1 MHSLIKRPTAL
12 KPADIVTMSKSQVL
26 VTTVVLLLSL
36 SLVLCEEKDS
46 KDVKAKAE
54 DAGQD
59 DMGDMD
65 IMGALTD
72 CNETFRIDISYLL
85 ALNESGSFPDETD
98 RTPKCYVRCVL
109 EMVDVATADGQFDP
123 ERAEAALMGIRGVRA
138 LSNVKEVAVTCAD
151 RQETCKCERSYQF
164 IKCLME
170 MEIKM
175 SEKS

>member
-1 MHSLIKRPTAL
+1 
-12 KPADIVTMSKSQVL
+12 MSKSLIL

-36 SLVLCEEKDS
+36 SLVQCAEKEN
-46 KDVKAKAE
+46 KDVKPKVE
-54 DAGQD
+54 EPDVGQD
-59 DMGDMD
+59 NMNDMD
-65 IMGALTD
+65 VMGALSD
-72 CNETFRIDISYLL
+72 CNETFRIDMSYLL

-109 EMVDVATADGQFDP
+109 EMVDVASADGQFDP
-123 ERAEAALMGIRGVRA
+123 ERAEDALMGIRGVRA
-138 LSNVKEVAVTCAD
+138 LSNVKEVAVTCSD

-175 SEKS
+175 AEKS

>member
-1 MHSLIKRPTAL
+1 
-12 KPADIVTMSKSQVL
+12 MSKSQIFA
-26 VTTVVLLLSL
+26 TTVVLLLSL
-36 SLVLCEEKDS
+36 SLVQCVDKAES
-46 KDVKAKAE
+46 IDVKAKAE
-54 DAGQD
+54 SDVGQD
-59 DMGDMD
+59 DMSDMN
-65 IMGALTD
+65 IMGALSD
-72 CNETFRIDISYLL
+72 CNETFRIDMSYLL

-109 EMVDVATADGQFDP
+109 EMVDVASADGQFDP

>member
-1 MHSLIKRPTAL
+1 
-12 KPADIVTMSKSQVL
+12 MSKSQIL
-26 VTTVVLLLSL
+26 VTTLVLLLSL
-36 SLVLCEEKDS
+36 SLVQCVEKES

-54 DAGQD
+54 ESDAGQD
-59 DMGDMD
+59 DMSDMD
-65 IMGALTD
+65 IMGALSD
-72 CNETFRIDISYLL
+72 CNETFRIDMSYLL

-109 EMVDVATADGQFDP
+109 EMVDVASADGQFDP

>member
-1 MHSLIKRPTAL
+1 
-12 KPADIVTMSKSQVL
+12 MSTSQIF
-26 VTTVVLLLSL
+26 VTTVVVLLSL
-36 SLVLCEEKDS
+36 SLVQCVDETES
-46 KDVKAKAE
+46 KDVKAMAPE
-54 DAGQD
+54 SDARQD
-59 DMGDMD
+59 DMSDMD
-65 IMGALTD
+65 IMGALSD
-72 CNETFRIDISYLL
+72 CNETFRIDMSYLL

-109 EMVDVATADGQFDP
+109 EMVDVASAIGQFDP

>member
-1 MHSLIKRPTAL
+1 
-12 KPADIVTMSKSQVL
+12 MSKSQIL

-36 SLVLCEEKDS
+36 SLVQSVENES

-54 DAGQD
+54 SDVAQD
-59 DMGDMD
+59 DMSDMN
-65 IMGALTD
+65 IMGALSD
-72 CNETFRIDISYLL
+72 CNETFRIDMSYLL

-109 EMVDVATADGQFDP
+109 EMVDVASADGQFDP

-164 IKCLME
+164 VKCLME